1 MPRTGARNPIVGVVG
16 ALQFDVIQAR
26 MASEYGIP
34 CEIDI
39 LPHVAARWPE
49 ETAPDAP
56 PLKVPISGV
65 MVVEDRQQRTVLLFA
80 SPFELRYCIE
90 SNPQVRFHDTF

>member
-1 MPRTGARNPIVGVVG
+1 LARQPAGDGEFASRLYVFAV
-16 ALQFDVIQAR
+16 
-26 MASEYGIP
+26 ASEYGITTD
-34 CEIDI
+34 IDV
-39 LPHVAARWPE
+39 LPHVAARWP

-80 SPFELRYCIE
+80 SSFELRYCIE
-90 SNPQVRFHDTF
+90 SNPHVRFHDTF